1 MKEHILQLSSMTG
14 FARIE
19 GAWGNHRWAW
29 ELKSVNSRGLDIR
42 HRLPSGMDA
51 HERTVK
57 SLVSGKLARGNVNCN
72 LAIYS
77 TALPARIQV
86 NEEVLDDIVSVAK
99 AEATKHGLE
108 APRISEI
115 MALRGI
121 LEITDHVMEDDE
133 RQARDEAVLAS
144 LEAAV
149 DELAMDRAREG
160 AKMGAVISDQVNQIE
175 ALVARARLCAGG
187 QAAAIQ
193 DRLEAQL
200 SEALGSR
207 GVKLDQDRLVHEVSI
222 LALKAD
228 ITEELDRLEAH
239 IGAARDLLATSDP
252 VGRKLDF
259 LAQEFGREANTLA
272 SKASD
277 NELSSIGLDL
287 KVIIDQIREQVQ
299 NIE

>member
-1 MKEHILQLSSMTG
+1 MTG

-19 GAWGNHRWAW
+19 GSWENHRWTW

-57 SLVSGKLARGNVNCN
+57 KLVSDKLGRGNVNCN
-72 LAIYS
+72 LAIDS
-77 TALPARIQV
+77 QALPARIQV
-86 NEEVLDDIVSVAK
+86 NEGVLGEIVSVAK
-99 AEATKHGLE
+99 AEAAKHGLE

-115 MALRGI
+115 MALRGV
-121 LEITDHVMEDDE
+121 LEVTDHVMEDEE
-133 RQARDEAVLAS
+133 RQSRDEAVLTS
-144 LEAAV
+144 LESAI
-149 DELAMDRAREG
+149 DELAADRIREG
-160 AKMGAVISDQVNQIE
+160 AKMGAVINDQVNQIE

-187 QAAAIQ
+187 QATAIQ
-193 DRLEAQL
+193 DRLESQL

-228 ITEELDRLEAH
+228 IAEELDRLDAH
-239 IGAARDLLATSDP
+239 VSAARELLATSDP

-272 SKASD
+272 SKAAD